1 MRENKMAPTVFE
13 TWLTI
18 MQASSTTRK
27 GKFSH
32 DFAEFDQNSL
42 NLSINFIIDLF
53 HGLRFF
59 EKKRSVIL

>member
-1 MRENKMAPTVFE
+1 MAPTVFE

-42 NLSINFIIDLF
+42 NLSIDFIIDLF

-59 EKKRSVIL
+59 EQI